1 MKDVKINF
9 TNQDK
14 ALLDILIKVVARGK
28 YTYDGAEETIVASD
42 AMRWLSRLKK
52 QIETEASKPDM
63 EIKSIDALK
72 APEKV
77 KKGKS

>member
-14 ALLDILIKVVARGK
+14 VLLDILVKVVARGK

-52 QIETEASKPDM
+52 QIETEATKPEM
-63 EIKSIDALK
+63 EIKSMDALPTPE
-72 APEKV
+72 AP
-77 KKGKS
+77 KKGKK